1 MLRGNILFF
10 IFAFAFFLPA
20 HAQYI
25 TYQSDVK
32 PIIDRHCVSCHQA
45 GDIGAMRLTTYEEV
59 ASFGKMIEYVTSTRL
74 MPPWYADPSYSHF
87 KNERLL
93 TETEIQT
100 IRDWVAGDMKEG
112 ALPYG
117 QAISSTVGVT
127 VYPREPDLTLS
138 MSQAFEQ
145 YGIYMDQYQVFVIPT
160 NLDEDKWIEA
170 IEFVPG
176 NKKIVR
182 HASISVSPHG
192 VFDSLDRWDPRYG
205 YYSYGDVGQSVD
217 QPHWYTWSPQQKAS
231 YYHEGQGK
239 FLPKG
244 SDLIVHV
251 HYGPTGKPLE
261 DSSSVK
267 LHFASE
273 RIKQF
278 INTTPLINPYTL
290 SNDSFY
296 IRANE
301 KKIFHASYTLPHA
314 IQLFSLTPQANLL
327 CRSWEIF
334 AVVPDKSEPV
344 KLLKIKE
351 WNANWKQT
359 YHFESPVLLPEGTT
373 LHALAH
379 YDNTPDNPCNP
390 SDKPRDVGW
399 GAHLFNE
406 LFFTHFEYAVDP
418 PSSTH
423 RVLHHTPAVVS
434 SDYLKVYLLVLKKG
448 EYRFE
453 ITSSDKRIDPLVLG
467 QTFKTGQ
474 QHLEL
479 SVREL
484 PYGNYVLKIYD
495 EDDRVLASSDFI
507 KMRKKGL

>member
-1 MLRGNILFF
+1 MLRGSILFL
-10 IFAFAFFLPA
+10 IFAFASVLPVLG
-20 HAQYI
+20 QYI
-25 TYQSDVK
+25 TYHSDVK

-59 ASFGKMIEYVTSTRL
+59 ASFGKMIEYVTSSGI

-93 TETEIQT
+93 TEAEIQT
-100 IRDWVAGDMKEG
+100 IRDWVASDMKEG

-127 VYPREPDLTLS
+127 VYSREPDLILS
-138 MSQAFEQ
+138 MSEAFEQ

-160 NLDEDKWIEA
+160 NLDEDKWIEG

-182 HASISVSPHG
+182 HASISISPDG

-205 YYSYGDVGQSVD
+205 YYSFGGLGQSPD
-217 QPHWYTWSPQQKAS
+217 QPHWYTWSPQQKAT
-231 YYHEGQGK
+231 YYQEGQGK

-244 SDLIVHV
+244 SDLIIHI

-261 DSSSVK
+261 DSSYIK

-278 INTTPLINPYTL
+278 VNNVPLINPYTL

-296 IRANE
+296 IKAGE

-314 IQLFSLTPQANLL
+314 IQLFSITPQANLL
-327 CRSWEIF
+327 CRSWEVF
-334 AVVPDKSEPV
+334 AEVPDQIEPV

-351 WNANWKQT
+351 WSANWKQT

-373 LHALAH
+373 IHALAH

-390 SDKPRDVGW
+390 SDKPRDVSW
-399 GAHLFNE
+399 GAHLFSE
-406 LFFTHFEYAVDP
+406 LFFAHFEHAVNL
-418 PSSTH
+418 PSSSH
-423 RVLHHTPAVVS
+423 RVLLHSPSVVS

-453 ITSSDKRIDPLVLG
+453 VISSDESIHPLVLG
-467 QTFKTGQ
+467 QSFKTGQ

-479 SVREL
+479 SVREI
-484 PYGNYVLKIYD
+484 PFGNYVLKIYD
-495 EDDRVLASSDFI
+495 DDDRVVASSAFV
-507 KMRKKGL
+507 KMQKKGL